1 MICLNP
7 QNESSNISKFIFE
20 VRVYNQVMLL
30 YWEGLQKKEHDI
42 LLVLEDRIRQK
53 EFRKEKLLLNKV
65 NP

>member
-1 MICLNP
+1 
-7 QNESSNISKFIFE
+7 
-20 VRVYNQVMLL
+20 MLL

-42 LLVLEDRIRQK
+42 LLVLEDWIRQK

>member
-1 MICLNP
+1 MFEPSKWEL
-7 QNESSNISKFIFE
+7 QISKFIFE
-20 VRVYNQVMLL
+20 VRVYNQVILL